1 MIIWRKL
8 NTILAALENP
18 VKNWGNLC
26 APQNPSWKTLTPVW
40 KQVMITGSVVL
51 SHLSDLKFETSGLLV
66 LLHVLLTLEP
76 GRRIQH
82 DVLDLILN
90 IFSPRC
96 EPGDLKVKNIK
107 YTCILYDYINL
118 IRKRASSSLIPVE
131 VQKMH
136 VNCSEAPISKLILP
150 TPAISNIRT
159 KSRDSF

>member
-26 APQNPSWKTLTPVW
+26 APQNPSWKTLW

-107 YTCILYDYINL
+107 YTCILYADYCRVPYKCNWIQFPL
-118 IRKRASSSLIPVE
+118 LDQKCIWLQLKIHPV
-131 VQKMH
+131 K
-136 VNCSEAPISKLILP
+136 
-150 TPAISNIRT
+150 SN
-159 KSRDSF
+159 